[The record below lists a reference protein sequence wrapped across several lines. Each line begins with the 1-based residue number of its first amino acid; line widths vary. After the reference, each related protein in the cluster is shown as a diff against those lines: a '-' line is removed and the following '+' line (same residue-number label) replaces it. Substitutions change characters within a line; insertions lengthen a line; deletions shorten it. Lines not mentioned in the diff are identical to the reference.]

1 MENAKKYLTIRK
13 FSELTHTSIDTLK
26 HYDAIGLL
34 KPAYIGKN
42 HYRYYLP
49 EQSLVLTRILF
60 GKNAC
65 IPLKEIREFI
75 LAEHHEVTINKYDEI
90 SQTLKSHM
98 QETTAIL
105 NTISNLRYYYQL
117 SKRHAPETLFDL
129 YLPEWFIITSK
140 KAKTDHQFESS
151 ESNIANQLFLE
162 GFADEK
168 WPHYLLQALLT
179 SDDIA
184 KKDFTQ
190 VTYFLKIDHPEKHKK
205 EEIQFIPNGEWICM
219 LFYVCGRNIAECV
232 HFYLD
237 ALKKENQSIKGP
249 IFIMDIVNCLITSK
263 PEDYCTMIY
272 AMKEKQSYEEY

>member
-49 EQSLVLTRILF
+49 EQSLILTRILF

-75 LAEHHEVTINKYDEI
+75 LAERHEVTINKYDEI

-105 NTISNLRYYYQL
+105 NTI
-117 SKRHAPETLFDL
+117 
-129 YLPEWFIITSK
+129 
-140 KAKTDHQFESS
+140 
-151 ESNIANQLFLE
+151 
-162 GFADEK
+162 
-168 WPHYLLQALLT
+168 
-179 SDDIA
+179 
-184 KKDFTQ
+184 
-190 VTYFLKIDHPEKHKK
+190 KI
-205 EEIQFIPNGEWICM
+205 
-219 LFYVCGRNIAECV
+219 GRAHV
-232 HFYLD
+232 
-237 ALKKENQSIKGP
+237 
-249 IFIMDIVNCLITSK
+249 
-263 PEDYCTMIY
+263 
-272 AMKEKQSYEEY
+272 